1 MTKLYMANSLR
12 QPLKYGILAAVGL
25 LGSAQLLYYFGWAGR
40 LSALANQTPLEAIL
54 ESQPLDTIE
63 TDRACVLLDRS
74 FTSATQPDFTRS
86 GIRQWTE
93 CRTLNN
99 TASGWTVQHCTTPG
113 SNPTQKEAE
122 STIEPPSCYPGGYFR
137 IQRLQPPAGEGTLQS
152 GTCYLKKG
160 SALAEDPAANQ
171 YAASF
176 LGPDAFRIV
185 LVGPERLSLMQQQSL
200 GNCTYAIPY
209 LISRPGRFW
218 VQKLIHTYQGYDALN
233 ENTDEQWLPEY
244 LGRDLLLQDKGHQ
257 KEHYHFD
264 VCPHCVS
271 WVAIDEA
278 TGLGGTQD
286 ICSRSP
292 NLQSRQYG
300 IYTARLPVESVRQA
314 VSHPYQW
321 IPARPRCRFYP
332 ALNAFESITESDSDE
347 VKTDKAEATK
357 CLQNSRSIYFVG
369 DTHVRNLFSG
379 VMQRLQG
386 RSGGIDMPI
395 QDRRSHTLKA
405 GNVEARWDYDATL
418 NDTLARIYYTLYG
431 EEENPVPDLGVLDGM
446 DTIVLGFGSFS
457 EHLPT
462 TEYMERVWEVLD
474 GLSEIWKLRRTA
486 EEDDYD
492 TLDSLK
498 VIWMGAP
505 AWTENIQGIADKW
518 KTNHRILYWNKLA
531 DGMVDRV
538 NAQVGEQ
545 GIVDRLSGF
554 EITVPFKNATLDNL
568 HYTSE
573 TPIDSFS
580 AELIHKLDL
589 CS

>member
-1 MTKLYMANSLR
+1 MANSLR

-233 ENTDEQWLPEY
+233 ENTDKQWLPEY

-264 VCPHCVS
+264 QLMKPQ
-271 WVAIDEA
+271 ALEA
-278 TGLGGTQD
+278 LKTFALDLPIFNHDNTGSTPPDYQ
-286 ICSRSP
+286 S
-292 NLQSRQYG
+292 NLYDKQ
-300 IYTARLPVESVRQA
+300 
-314 VSHPYQW
+314 
-321 IPARPRCRFYP
+321 FYP